1 VAPARASRTRQLASR
16 PGPQEKRPRQLIES
30 YGDGGF
36 RVSGTAHKG
45 SIIVLPEGTEG
56 WAVAD
61 ISKLTLKSLAAVTG
75 AEPPA
80 EILLLGCGARIA
92 DLPKALRG
100 QLKQR
105 GIVVEPMDTG
115 AACRTYNLLIAE
127 GRRVVG
133 ALIAVE

>member
-1 VAPARASRTRQLASR
+1 MRHLASG
-16 PGPQEKRPRQLIES
+16 PGPEERPRQLIES
-30 YGDGGF
+30 YGEGGF

-45 SIIVLPEGTEG
+45 SIVVLPERTEG
-56 WAVAD
+56 WDVAD

-92 DLPKALRG
+92 SVPDVLRA
-100 QLKQR
+100 QLKKH

-115 AACRTYNLLIAE
+115 AACRTFNLLIAE
-127 GRRVVG
+127 GRRVAG
-133 ALIAVE
+133 ALIAVN

>member
-1 VAPARASRTRQLASR
+1 M
-16 PGPQEKRPRQLIES
+16 
-30 YGDGGF
+30 
-36 RVSGTAHKG
+36 SGIAHKG

-61 ISKLTLKSLAAVTG
+61 ISKLTLNSLAAVTG

-80 EILLLGCGARIA
+80 EILLLGCGSSIA
-92 DLPKALRG
+92 NVPETLRG
-100 QLKQR
+100 QLKKR

-127 GRRVVG
+127 GRRVAG